1 MAQPPRPAATSIPKA
16 TSTKKIVVAEDKPLF
31 GKTNLLLM
39 IVGGVIILL
48 GMLLMAGG
56 RSSDPKVFDYNEVYS
71 KMRITVAPILIIIG
85 ILVEVVAIFKQG
97 KPAVATTETTT
108 V

>member
-16 TSTKKIVVAEDKPLF
+16 TSTKKVVVAEDKSLF
-31 GKTNLLLM
+31 GKTNILLM

-97 KPAVATTETTT
+97 KPAVATAETTT
-108 V
+108 L